1 MVTQFNQECELERG
15 RYDSDYLEWLEYPV
29 AVALWKGGGP
39 HKCETSCGE
48 FQWAGRVDAV
58 KAEAVLPHSKSGGR
72 HSEEWRPRVDYL
84 DL

>member
-1 MVTQFNQECELERG
+1 MVTQFNPECELECG
-15 RYDSDYLEWLEYPV
+15 RYDSDYLEWLEYPLGL
-29 AVALWKGGGP
+29 ALWRGVGP
-39 HKCETSCGE
+39 YKCEASRGE
-48 FQWAGRVDAV
+48 FQWAGRDAV